1 MTQSTNIKLSPSIE
15 LILKRINASNNLRKI
30 LETILESKF
39 LEIYENQVINALLIA
54 ESVLNKNDLTG
65 LVASMQSGKTDTA
78 FVLSNYILPE
88 MGLLKS
94 NESVLFV
101 TSMRDK
107 TLYNQNKLKIERDA
121 FSFSENRFKP
131 SNLKVEKMDVFKKI
145 GSFILKDFNIK
156 YIIRDEDQY
165 GCGQESSFDLIYF
178 KELKKVYTDLSLI
191 SISATPFDLFDSKVK
206 GNNIN
211 IIDGDRPSNYFG
223 VSEMLQEGNIY
234 DLPENYKPIRISI
247 IENKKYTLIDDVVT
261 NSIEYLLRQDSG
273 YGLIRVSNTNEGD
286 ILRKELKKHANGL
299 YDTYMIGSNELNCDY
314 SIEEGL
320 KVLSNEVIRK
330 NKKVVVIIIQALSA
344 GKDLGGLK
352 SYFRFGIESR
362 KYQLANGAQGI
373 PGRVCGYHENRNFII
388 YANKTL
394 LTHYSEFE
402 NDPEVYADED
412 WRYFL
417 MQLGKIRSIST
428 HTNLEQTVKE
438 GFYSDIIDIRTY
450 GVDEIYTDD
459 IYEELDFMGKKS
471 IDKLRKLFTKE
482 FYETR
487 SKHYVLSESC
497 SVRLASSYK
506 DPHRLYREW
515 DNKLGENFSKTFF
528 RGSKKVKYGLLISN
542 YPQTHEKNQINF
554 TGIKVFISGEYNFK
568 SHLTS
573 TINRSMYVEPEND

>member
-121 FSFSENRFKP
+121 FSFSENCFKP

-145 GSFILKDFNIK
+145 GSYILKDFNIK

-178 KELKKVYTDLSLI
+178 KELKKVYKDLSLI

-223 VSEMLQEGNIY
+223 VTEMLEEGNIY

-261 NSIEYLLRQDSG
+261 NSIEYLLRQDDG

-373 PGRVCGYHENRNFII
+373 PGRVCGYHQNRDILIF
-388 YANKTL
+388 ANKKIVEY
-394 LTHYSEFE
+394 YSDFE
-402 NDPEVYADED
+402 NDTSLFNDEG
-412 WRYFL
+412 WINELYFDE
-417 MQLGKIRSIST
+417 KVKTIST
-428 HTNLEQTVKE
+428 QT
-438 GFYSDIIDIRTY
+438 
-450 GVDEIYTDD
+450 
-459 IYEELDFMGKKS
+459 
-471 IDKLRKLFTKE
+471 
-482 FYETR
+482 
-487 SKHYVLSESC
+487 
-497 SVRLASSYK
+497 RLALSHNEGIQIPIEHSFEIPVEDVFSTDGESLLSFLSNVEIKNLRSSFEMNKIDSNSRINISRNKEIQVRIASNYK
-506 DPHRLYREW
+506 KYNNVYKSW
-515 DNKLGENFSKTFF
+515 NKQVGDNIKGLFNHNNKEA
-528 RGSKKVKYGLLISN
+528 KYGLLVAN
-542 YPQTHEKNQINF
+542 YPLDDQRNKIDF
-554 TGIKVFISGEYNFK
+554 CGVKLFIPGSPVKYERSSNTYNK
-568 SHLTS
+568 
-573 TINRSMYVEPEND
+573 SMYIDE